1 MEDFGVAKGYIELDI
16 SNMKSSV
23 SSAQKELE
31 KIERSGKLAQSEFD
45 KLEAVSKG
53 TGSAFEE
60 AANRANILSRYIST
74 AKDKTTVYKKE
85 IDGLNTIIKRSGEEQ
100 AKLKN
105 KIENTSSQYEK
116 SKEKL
121 NSISDAYKAAQKEIK
136 TVTDEYKAAQ
146 KEIKAVTDE
155 YGKNSDE
162 AKEVAEKHKE
172 VADKYKEVTEKHK
185 EIISSYEKAADA
197 TDKYRN
203 ELEQLKSEHNAL
215 DMEIDE
221 SKEAII
227 DFQTK
232 VNETETS
239 ISNMAVQL
247 AEAKSTAVI
256 FGREMQDAGDKIQA
270 AGDKINS
277 IGSKL
282 TVGVTTPLVGAGGAA
297 VNFALQAGDSL
308 AKVSTIADETVLSMD
323 QISAGAMEVSND
335 TGVAFAD
342 FNEALY
348 QTISAT
354 GDTANAIGYTEI
366 AAKAAKGGFTDTA
379 TAVDGLTTIM
389 NSYGLSGVD
398 NMQKVSDMMLM
409 TQNYGKTTF
418 GELAS
423 SMGQVIPITSQLD
436 MSIEEVMSIMATL
449 TKNGIGTSEAVTGL
463 KAALSNIISPST
475 EAAKAADL
483 LGLDFSASA
492 LQSKGMTG
500 VMEDVK
506 AALQQASPEFAELS
520 EKVAVNKL
528 RLAELEEQGEKSS
541 DEYKNLK
548 KETKG
553 MEQSMETLAQ
563 AADSPIGGFATL
575 FGSVEGLN
583 SMMVLTSDT
592 GAKDMQGAM
601 DAMKGSAG
609 ATEEAFDKMN
619 NSDMGKIKKELNKL
633 KNTGI
638 EVGNKLLPM
647 VTKAVGFVGDLAE
660 KFSKLSPKE
669 QEAILKAAGFAA
681 ALGPV
686 LKVTGTATTG
696 IGKMTSGVG
705 SLLESFGKSKAKAD
719 VLKNGMEAV
728 EKGALNANSS
738 VGGFSGILSKLGS
751 PLGVAALATTAIV
764 GVGTAFAIANEK
776 AKKANLEEHF
786 GTVKLSAEEVEDV
799 AKRLT
804 TNDWTMRL
812 DAEIEA
818 RQKLEEF
825 ESSIQTAV
833 DDMNKAEWKVSV
845 GMELT
850 EEERENYKSSVN
862 NYVTSVQDYIEQQH
876 YTANLAIDAVFE
888 PGTTSNDNFKQ
899 FSDDFYNGLYSDLQ
913 ALGEKLADQVNNAWE
928 DNVMTDEEMN
938 AISRTREEIQKEL
951 DKIAKAEYQLKLEN
965 IQASANTGTGL
976 TAESFEAVQ
985 KQITKEIDSRKKEI
999 EQAKIELL
1007 IPYQVELSESND
1019 AKTIQEITRKKKEV
1033 EQQANR
1039 EFGNLVVDTVN
1050 VEIGAITDN
1059 YDDDI
1064 DNYLR
1069 QFSSA
1074 FNEKL
1079 LNYGKTEHTQ
1089 IDWKNFWNNVAGS
1102 IDAGIEGINEGTKGA
1117 VAELIKN
1124 MEPDISQ
1131 LEAIAKS
1138 YTDAGKRV
1146 PQNINDGLIDYYE
1159 LEAMC
1164 GNTDHM
1170 WEMLAAQV
1178 ANSPELQNTL
1188 IAADISGQK
1197 IPDELTTAMEN
1208 KFGLVYNTTEKVFEQ
1223 VLNGASIGGAASVQA
1238 MNDTGVQIPQVFL
1251 EQLINAKP
1259 QVQQQATELLQQL
1272 ITATET
1278 ERPEIIQQLSDLGI
1292 TGGDTLVQ
1300 TLNSKQGE
1308 TDAAVRALLQ
1318 LIPSA
1323 TAEEKEQILSD
1334 LHNLGIDLSQ
1344 TQINALSEKQEE
1356 LSGKAK
1362 DSAWQTVEGFR
1373 ASIEQNK
1380 GSSTSAIG
1388 VWAQE
1393 IMDKFRNKLG
1403 INSPSREF
1411 GLYANYSVQGYT
1423 NEIDTRKQ
1431 EAINA
1436 VKKMASDLID
1446 GLKSKNIP
1454 DESKKEGTET
1464 AQSLASGM
1472 ESYSNDIFNQGQSI
1486 AQSGIDGIESID
1498 YDESFIW
1505 GQHLGEGLAD
1515 GISSKWD
1522 YVADA
1527 ASGLADAA
1535 ARYLHFTRPDEGPL
1549 RNYEQWPEHFIGRYA
1564 ELMVAQK
1571 DKVRKSALQ
1580 IMEEMNK
1587 AMNIEPVGKNLN
1599 YNDFI
1604 MPSDVRK
1611 TIEIKSDVNTIDY
1624 DRLAKSIA
1632 KELRAAPIKP
1642 EISVEMKD
1650 GNVYDVNYEIIG
1662 RKTAPTISR
1671 LISKK
1676 V

>member
-85 IDGLNTIIKRSGEEQ
+85 IDGLNTIIKQSGEEQ
-100 AKLKN
+100 AKLKT

-686 LKVTGTATTG
+686 LKVTGTATTE

-804 TNDWTMRL
+804 TNDWTVRL

-825 ESSIQTAV
+825 ESSIQTSI

-862 NYVTSVQDYIEQQH
+862 NYVTSVQNYIEQQH

-976 TAESFEAVQ
+976 TAESFKTVQ
-985 KQITKEIDSRKKEI
+985 KEITKEIGKRRDEI
-999 EQAKIELL
+999 EQTRIDLL
-1007 IPYQVELSESND
+1007 IPWQVKLNAGQISPKEFED
-1019 AKTIQEITRKKKEV
+1019 AKRDIDI
-1033 EQQANR
+1033 QANKQLG
-1039 EFGNLVVDTVN
+1039 ELLVNTVN
-1050 VEIGAITDN
+1050 VEVGTIKSNYSKELEKTTDKFKN
-1059 YDDDI
+1059 DFEESFNDKFESVQYNSGSFDALFEGMKGEFKKGYEEIDKNSRKNINDILDNMSPDIEQMTRIADD
-1064 DNYLR
+1064 YLNAGKIVPESIS
-1069 QFSSA
+1069 QG
-1074 FNEKL
+1074 L
-1079 LNYGKTEHTQ
+1079 LDVYQLEVMSGNTEHLYQ
-1089 IDWKNFWNNVAGS
+1089 LLGAQMSGS
-1102 IDAGIEGINEGTKGA
+1102 PEFMNA
-1117 VAELIKN
+1117 VAEA
-1124 MEPDISQ
+1124 E
-1131 LEAIAKS
+1131 KS
-1138 YTDAGKRV
+1138 G
-1146 PQNINDGLIDYYE
+1146 I
-1159 LEAMC
+1159 
-1164 GNTDHM
+1164 
-1170 WEMLAAQV
+1170 
-1178 ANSPELQNTL
+1178 
-1188 IAADISGQK
+1188 K
-1197 IPDELTTAMEN
+1197 IPKEISDGIFMASG
-1208 KFGLVYNTTEKVFEQ
+1208 KVYDAQANTWK
-1223 VLNGASIGGAASVQA
+1223 L
-1238 MNDTGVQIPQVFL
+1238 L
-1251 EQLINAKP
+1251 
-1259 QVQQQATELLQQL
+1259 QQATEDSTPTIEALMGQCGISTTDALTDSL
-1272 ITATET
+1272 ITKSPEVYERTVELLSQLANGTSIKTSEVQELMRAFGINASDSLLNT
-1278 ERPEIIQQLSDLGI
+1278 LSDRAPSVQGKAIELLSELKNADKAKRPEILAQLMELGVAVDDSI
-1292 TGGDTLVQ
+1292 GKGLYDNIKVVKNEAKNTIDVIDTA
-1300 TLNSKQGE
+1300 TDTRIGE
-1308 TDAAVRALLQ
+1308 ISPQFVSRL
-1318 LIPSA
+1318 
-1323 TAEEKEQILSD
+1323 K
-1334 LHNLGIDLSQ
+1334 
-1344 TQINALSEKQEE
+1344 
-1356 LSGKAK
+1356 
-1362 DSAWQTVEGFR
+1362 
-1373 ASIEQNK
+1373 
-1380 GSSTSAIG
+1380 
-1388 VWAQE
+1388 
-1393 IMDKFRNKLG
+1393 KLG
-1403 INSPSREF
+1403 I
-1411 GLYANYSVQGYT
+1411 
-1423 NEIDTRKQ
+1423 
-1431 EAINA
+1431 
-1436 VKKMASDLID
+1436 M
-1446 GLKSKNIP
+1446 
-1454 DESKKEGTET
+1454 
-1464 AQSLASGM
+1464 
-1472 ESYSNDIFNQGQSI
+1472 
-1486 AQSGIDGIESID
+1486 GIDGMEEVVENSSLDAPDMNEPDWIYAASQGWNGMQDFLDRNPLTATMNLYTNSTGGIGGHANGGFVETEQLSWLAEGNKPEVVIPLSTSKRNTALNLYEQTGTMLGISTSESARRNEIMNDISKAMAVQRDDINITINTPEID
-1498 YDESFIW
+1498 YK
-1505 GQHLGEGLAD
+1505 Q
-1515 GISSKWD
+1515 
-1522 YVADA
+1522 
-1527 ASGLADAA
+1527 
-1535 ARYLHFTRPDEGPL
+1535 
-1549 RNYEQWPEHFIGRYA
+1549 
-1564 ELMVAQK
+1564 
-1571 DKVRKSALQ
+1571 
-1580 IMEEMNK
+1580 
-1587 AMNIEPVGKNLN
+1587 
-1599 YNDFI
+1599 
-1604 MPSDVRK
+1604 
-1611 TIEIKSDVNTIDY
+1611 
-1624 DRLAKSIA
+1624 IA
-1632 KELRAAPIKP
+1632 KDIARELDASLRKNPISP
-1642 EISVEMKD
+1642 VIEMRD
-1650 GNVYDVNYEIIG
+1650 GNIYDVNYEIIG
-1662 RKTAPTISR
+1662 RRTAPVISR
-1671 LISKK
+1671 IYSKK
-1676 V
+1676 L

>member
-60 AANRANILSRYIST
+60 AANRANVLSRYIST

-100 AKLKN
+100 AKLKT

-121 NSISDAYKAAQKEIK
+121 NSISDAYKAAQREIK

-232 VNETETS
+232 INETETS

-247 AEAKSTAVI
+247 AETKSTAAI
-256 FGREMQDAGDKIQA
+256 FGQEMQDAGDKIQA

-323 QISAGAMEVSND
+323 EISAGAMEVSND

-389 NSYGLSGVD
+389 NSYGLSGVE

-423 SMGQVIPITSQLD
+423 SMGQVIPITSQLN

-475 EAAKAADL
+475 EAAKAAEL

-500 VMEDVK
+500 VMDDVK

-520 EKVAVNKL
+520 EKVAVNKS

-541 DEYKNLK
+541 EEYKNFN
-548 KETKG
+548 KETKD
-553 MEQSMETLAQ
+553 MEKSMEILAQ

-583 SMMVLTSDT
+583 SMMVLTSKT
-592 GAKDMQGAM
+592 GSKDMQGAM
-601 DAMKGSAG
+601 DAMQGSAG
-609 ATEEAFDKMN
+609 ATEEAFNKMN
-619 NSDMGKIKKELNKL
+619 NSDLGKIKKEMNKL

-647 VTKAVGFVGDLAE
+647 VTQAVGFVGDLAE

-738 VGGFSGILSKLGS
+738 VGGFSGLLSKLGS

-804 TNDWTMRL
+804 TNDWTVRL

-825 ESSIQTAV
+825 EGSIQTAV
-833 DDMNKAEWKVSV
+833 DDMNKTEWKISV
-845 GMELT
+845 GIELT

-888 PGTTSNDNFKQ
+888 PGTTANGNFKQ
-899 FSDDFYNGLYSDLQ
+899 FSDEFYNGLYGDLQ
-913 ALGEKLADQVNNAWE
+913 ALGEKLAEQVNNAWE

-951 DKIAKAEYQLKLEN
+951 DKIAKAEYQLRLEN

-985 KQITKEIDSRKKEI
+985 KQITKEIDARKKEI
-999 EQAKIELL
+999 EQARIDLL
-1007 IPYQVELSESND
+1007 IPYQMELND
-1019 AKTIQEITRKKKEV
+1019 GQISLQEFAEKKREV
-1033 EQQANR
+1033 EQQVNR
-1039 EFGNLVVDTVN
+1039 QFGDLVVDAVN
-1050 VEIGAITDN
+1050 VEIDTIKTNYSEELSKTTNDFKKEFEESFNDKLETVQYTGNWAGLFDGMENEFRKGFDGLDNSTKSNIESLLEIMAPETEQLTAIAN
-1059 YDDDI
+1059 E
-1064 DNYLR
+1064 YL
-1069 QFSSA
+1069 SA
-1074 FNEKL
+1074 
-1079 LNYGKTEHTQ
+1079 GKTVPE
-1089 IDWKNFWNNVAGS
+1089 S
-1102 IDAGIEGINEGTKGA
+1102 
-1117 VAELIKN
+1117 
-1124 MEPDISQ
+1124 ISQ
-1131 LEAIAKS
+1131 GLLDVYQLEVMS
-1138 YTDAGKRV
+1138 
-1146 PQNINDGLIDYYE
+1146 
-1159 LEAMC
+1159 
-1164 GNTDHM
+1164 GNTDH
-1170 WEMLAAQV
+1170 LYQLLGAQMSS
-1178 ANSPELQNTL
+1178 SPEFMNT
-1188 IAADISGQK
+1188 IAEAEKSGTFIPENIKNGISLASGQVY
-1197 IPDELTTAMEN
+1197 DEQA
-1208 KFGLVYNTTEKVFEQ
+1208 NTWR
-1223 VLNGASIGGAASVQA
+1223 L
-1238 MNDTGVQIPQVFL
+1238 L
-1251 EQLINAKP
+1251 
-1259 QVQQQATELLQQL
+1259 QQATEDSTPTIQTLMAQCGITITDSLTNSLVVKSPEVYDRTIELLAEMANGTSLKTSEVNELMQAFGINASDSLLQSLSNKAPSVQGKAIEL
-1272 ITATET
+1272 LSEIKNADKAK
-1278 ERPEIIQQLSDLGI
+1278 RPEILGQLMELG
-1292 TGGDTLVQ
+1292 V
-1300 TLNSKQGE
+1300 
-1308 TDAAVRALLQ
+1308 AVDDS
-1318 LIPSA
+1318 I
-1323 TAEEKEQILSD
+1323 
-1334 LHNLGIDLSQ
+1334 
-1344 TQINALSEKQEE
+1344 
-1356 LSGKAK
+1356 GK
-1362 DSAWQTVEGFR
+1362 
-1373 ASIEQNK
+1373 
-1380 GSSTSAIG
+1380 
-1388 VWAQE
+1388 
-1393 IMDKFRNKLG
+1393 
-1403 INSPSREF
+1403 
-1411 GLYANYSVQGYT
+1411 GLYDNIKV
-1423 NEIDTRKQ
+1423 
-1431 EAINA
+1431 
-1436 VKKMASDLID
+1436 VKENS
-1446 GLKSKNIP
+1446 
-1454 DESKKEGTET
+1454 
-1464 AQSLASGM
+1464 
-1472 ESYSNDIFNQGQSI
+1472 
-1486 AQSGIDGIESID
+1486 
-1498 YDESFIW
+1498 
-1505 GQHLGEGLAD
+1505 
-1515 GISSKWD
+1515 
-1522 YVADA
+1522 
-1527 ASGLADAA
+1527 
-1535 ARYLHFTRPDEGPL
+1535 
-1549 RNYEQWPEHFIGRYA
+1549 
-1564 ELMVAQK
+1564 
-1571 DKVRKSALQ
+1571 
-1580 IMEEMNK
+1580 
-1587 AMNIEPVGKNLN
+1587 
-1599 YNDFI
+1599 
-1604 MPSDVRK
+1604 RK
-1611 TIEIKSDVNTIDY
+1611 TIDVIDTSTGERIGEITPFFISRLKELGVTGIEGMEEVVKNSDLDAPDMQEPDWTYAASQGWDGMQSFFDRNPLTATVNMYTNNMGGIAKHANGGFVDKEQLSWLAEGNNPEVVIPLSAGKRTTAMGLYEKTGELLGISAAESTRRNEIMNDISKAISAQKENLHININVPEIDY
-1624 DRLAKSIA
+1624 KKLAKDMA
-1632 KELRAAPIKP
+1632 RELDASFRKAPISTT
-1642 EISVEMKD
+1642 IEMKD
-1650 GNVYDVNYEIIG
+1650 GDVILGEEKVG
-1662 RKTAPTISR
+1662 RKLAPTISR
-1671 LISKK
+1671 ILTKRL
-1676 V
+1676 

>member
-100 AKLKN
+100 AKLKT

-232 VNETETS
+232 ANETETS

-928 DNVMTDEEMN
+928 DNVMTDEETN

-976 TAESFEAVQ
+976 TAESFEAMQ
-985 KQITKEIDSRKKEI
+985 KQLSKEIDNRKKDI
-999 EQAKIELL
+999 EQSKVDLL
-1007 IPYQVELSESND
+1007 LPYQVQLNEGEISLQEFSE
-1019 AKTIQEITRKKKEV
+1019 KKREV
-1033 EQQANR
+1033 EQQVNN
-1039 EFGNLVVDTVN
+1039 EFGELIVDAVN
-1050 VEIGAITDN
+1050 VEIGTIKSNYSEELGKATNDFKKEFEASFNDKLETVQYTGNWAGLFDGMENEFRRGFDELDN
-1059 YDDDI
+1059 
-1064 DNYLR
+1064 
-1069 QFSSA
+1069 S
-1074 FNEKL
+1074 
-1079 LNYGKTEHTQ
+1079 
-1089 IDWKNFWNNVAGS
+1089 
-1102 IDAGIEGINEGTKGA
+1102 TKSNISTML
-1117 VAELIKN
+1117 EN
-1124 MEPDISQ
+1124 MEPQTEQLTAIADKYLNAGKAVPDSISQ
-1131 LEAIAKS
+1131 GLLDVYQLEVMA
-1138 YTDAGKRV
+1138 
-1146 PQNINDGLIDYYE
+1146 
-1159 LEAMC
+1159 
-1164 GNTDHM
+1164 GNTDHLY
-1170 WEMLAAQV
+1170 ELLGAQMS
-1178 ANSPELQNTL
+1178 NSPEFLNVISEAERNGTFIPENIKNGISL
-1188 IAADISGQK
+1188 SSGQVY
-1197 IPDELTTAMEN
+1197 DEQI
-1208 KFGLVYNTTEKVFEQ
+1208 NTWR
-1223 VLNGASIGGAASVQA
+1223 L
-1238 MNDTGVQIPQVFL
+1238 L
-1251 EQLINAKP
+1251 
-1259 QVQQQATELLQQL
+1259 QQATEDSIPTIETLMAQCGISSSNHLINSLIVKSPEVYDRTLELLSQMGNGTSLKNSEIQEL
-1272 ITATET
+1272 MQAFGINASDSLLNTLANKAPSVQGKAIDLLSEIKNADKAK
-1278 ERPEIIQQLSDLGI
+1278 RPEILAQLMGLGVAVDDSIGKGLYDNLKVVKGKSEDTIDVINTSTDKKVGEITPQFVARLKALGVSGIEGMEEVVKESDLEAPDMQEPDWTYAASQGWDGMQNFFDRNPLTATMNLYTNSI
-1292 TGGDTLVQ
+1292 GSIGGHANGGFV
-1300 TLNSKQGE
+1300 
-1308 TDAAVRALLQ
+1308 
-1318 LIPSA
+1318 
-1323 TAEEKEQILSD
+1323 EKEQLSWLAEGNRPEVVIPLD
-1334 LHNLGIDLSQ
+1334 TNKRATAMSLYEQTGVLLGID
-1344 TQINALSEKQEE
+1344 ALE
-1356 LSGKAK
+1356 
-1362 DSAWQTVEGFR
+1362 SAR
-1373 ASIEQNK
+1373 RN
-1380 GSSTSAIG
+1380 
-1388 VWAQE
+1388 E
-1393 IMDKFRNKLG
+1393 IMNDISKAITAQKENV
-1403 INSPSREF
+1403 
-1411 GLYANYSVQGYT
+1411 SV
-1423 NEIDTRKQ
+1423 NVNIPEIDFK
-1431 EAINA
+1431 
-1436 VKKMASDLID
+1436 
-1446 GLKSKNIP
+1446 
-1454 DESKKEGTET
+1454 
-1464 AQSLASGM
+1464 
-1472 ESYSNDIFNQGQSI
+1472 
-1486 AQSGIDGIESID
+1486 
-1498 YDESFIW
+1498 
-1505 GQHLGEGLAD
+1505 
-1515 GISSKWD
+1515 
-1522 YVADA
+1522 
-1527 ASGLADAA
+1527 
-1535 ARYLHFTRPDEGPL
+1535 
-1549 RNYEQWPEHFIGRYA
+1549 
-1564 ELMVAQK
+1564 
-1571 DKVRKSALQ
+1571 
-1580 IMEEMNK
+1580 
-1587 AMNIEPVGKNLN
+1587 
-1599 YNDFI
+1599 
-1604 MPSDVRK
+1604 
-1611 TIEIKSDVNTIDY
+1611 
-1624 DRLAKSIA
+1624 RLAKDIA
-1632 KELRAAPIKP
+1632 KEIDSSLRRNPISP
-1642 EISVEMKD
+1642 VFEVKD
-1650 GNVYDVNYEIIG
+1650 GDVYDVNYEKIA

-1671 LISKK
+1671 IISKK
-1676 V
+1676 L

>member
-60 AANRANILSRYIST
+60 AANRANVLSRYIST

-100 AKLKN
+100 AKLKT

-232 VNETETS
+232 INETETS

-247 AEAKSTAVI
+247 AETKSTAAI
-256 FGREMQDAGDKIQA
+256 FGQEMQDAGDKIQA

-323 QISAGAMEVSND
+323 EISAGAMEVSND

-389 NSYGLSGVD
+389 NSYGLSGVE

-423 SMGQVIPITSQLD
+423 SMGQVIPITSQLN

-475 EAAKAADL
+475 EAAKAAEL

-500 VMEDVK
+500 VMDDVK

-520 EKVAVNKL
+520 EKVAVNKS

-541 DEYKNLK
+541 EEYKNLK

-609 ATEEAFDKMN
+609 ATEEAFNKMN
-619 NSDMGKIKKELNKL
+619 NSDLGKIKKEMNKL

-647 VTKAVGFVGDLAE
+647 VTQAVGFVGDLAE

-738 VGGFSGILSKLGS
+738 VGGFSGLLSKLGS

-825 ESSIQTAV
+825 EGSIQTAV
-833 DDMNKAEWKVSV
+833 DDMNKTEWKISV
-845 GMELT
+845 GIELT

-888 PGTTSNDNFKQ
+888 PGTTANGNFKQ
-899 FSDDFYNGLYSDLQ
+899 FSDEFYNGLYGDLQ
-913 ALGEKLADQVNNAWE
+913 ALGEKLAEQVNNAWE

-985 KQITKEIDSRKKEI
+985 KQITKEIDKRRDEI
-999 EQAKIELL
+999 EQTKIDLL
-1007 IPYQVELSESND
+1007 IPWQVKLNAGQISPKEFEA
-1019 AKTIQEITRKKKEV
+1019 AKREIDI
-1033 EQQANR
+1033 QANK
-1039 EFGNLVVDTVN
+1039 EFGELLVETVN
-1050 VEIGAITDN
+1050 VEVGTIKSNYSKELEKTTDKFKE
-1059 YDDDI
+1059 D
-1064 DNYLR
+1064 
-1069 QFSSA
+1069 F
-1074 FNEKL
+1074 E
-1079 LNYGKTEHTQ
+1079 
-1089 IDWKNFWNNVAGS
+1089 
-1102 IDAGIEGINEGTKGA
+1102 
-1117 VAELIKN
+1117 
-1124 MEPDISQ
+1124 
-1131 LEAIAKS
+1131 KS
-1138 YTDAGKRV
+1138 YNDKFESVRFNGTLDSLFEGMKSEFKRGY
-1146 PQNINDGLIDYYE
+1146 QEIDKDSRKNINDILDNMSPDIEQMTQIAEDYLKAGKTVPEAISQGLLDVYQ
-1159 LEAMC
+1159 LEVMS
-1164 GNTDHM
+1164 GNTNH
-1170 WEMLAAQV
+1170 LYQLIGAQMS
-1178 ANSPELQNTL
+1178 NSPEFMNAIAEAEKSGAFIPESIKDGIYLSTGKVYDAQANTWKL
-1188 IAADISGQK
+1188 
-1197 IPDELTTAMEN
+1197 L
-1208 KFGLVYNTTEKVFEQ
+1208 
-1223 VLNGASIGGAASVQA
+1223 
-1238 MNDTGVQIPQVFL
+1238 
-1251 EQLINAKP
+1251 
-1259 QVQQQATELLQQL
+1259 QQATDDSVPTIETLMAQCGIMTTDSLINSLMVKSPEVYDRTIELLAQMANGTSLKTSEVQEL
-1272 ITATET
+1272 MRAFGINASDSLLSTLSDRAPSVQSKAIELLS
-1278 ERPEIIQQLSDLGI
+1278 ELKNADKAKRPEILAQLMELGIAVDDSIGKGLYDNIKAVKNSAKNTIDVIDTATDTRIGEISPQFVSRLKTLGI
-1292 TGGDTLVQ
+1292 TGIEGMEEVVKESNLDAPDM
-1300 TLNSKQGE
+1300 NEPDWIYAASQGW
-1308 TDAAVRALLQ
+1308 DGMQDFLDRNPL
-1318 LIPSA
+1318 SA
-1323 TAEEKEQILSD
+1323 TMNLYTNSTDGIGGHADGGFVGAEQLSWLAEGNNPEVVIPLSAHKRATALNLYEQT
-1334 LHNLGIDLSQ
+1334 G
-1344 TQINALSEKQEE
+1344 A
-1356 LSGKAK
+1356 
-1362 DSAWQTVEGFR
+1362 
-1373 ASIEQNK
+1373 
-1380 GSSTSAIG
+1380 
-1388 VWAQE
+1388 
-1393 IMDKFRNKLG
+1393 MLG
-1403 INSPSREF
+1403 INAAESARR
-1411 GLYANYSVQGYT
+1411 
-1423 NEIDTRKQ
+1423 NEI
-1431 EAINA
+1431 
-1436 VKKMASDLID
+1436 M
-1446 GLKSKNIP
+1446 
-1454 DESKKEGTET
+1454 
-1464 AQSLASGM
+1464 
-1472 ESYSNDIFNQGQSI
+1472 NDISKAMA
-1486 AQSGIDGIESID
+1486 AQKENINITLNVPEID
-1498 YDESFIW
+1498 YKRI
-1505 GQHLGEGLAD
+1505 A
-1515 GISSKWD
+1515 
-1522 YVADA
+1522 
-1527 ASGLADAA
+1527 
-1535 ARYLHFTRPDEGPL
+1535 
-1549 RNYEQWPEHFIGRYA
+1549 
-1564 ELMVAQK
+1564 K
-1571 DKVRKSALQ
+1571 D
-1580 IMEEMNK
+1580 
-1587 AMNIEPVGKNLN
+1587 
-1599 YNDFI
+1599 
-1604 MPSDVRK
+1604 
-1611 TIEIKSDVNTIDY
+1611 
-1624 DRLAKSIA
+1624 IA
-1632 KELRAAPIKP
+1632 KEIDASLRKNPITP
-1642 EISVEMKD
+1642 VIEMKD

-1671 LISKK
+1671 IYSKK
-1676 V
+1676 L

>member
-100 AKLKN
+100 AKLKT

-121 NSISDAYKAAQKEIK
+121 NSLSDAYKAAQKEIK

-247 AEAKSTAVI
+247 AETKSTAAI
-256 FGREMQDAGDKIQA
+256 FGQEMQDAGDKIQA

-323 QISAGAMEVSND
+323 EISAGAMEVSND

-389 NSYGLSGVD
+389 NSYGLSGVE

-423 SMGQVIPITSQLD
+423 SMGQVIPITSQLN

-475 EAAKAADL
+475 EAAKAAEL

-500 VMEDVK
+500 VMDDVK

-520 EKVAVNKL
+520 EKVAVNKS

-541 DEYKNLK
+541 EEYKNLK

-609 ATEEAFDKMN
+609 ATEEAFNKMN
-619 NSDMGKIKKELNKL
+619 NSDLGKIKKELNKL

-638 EVGNKLLPM
+638 EVGNKLLPL
-647 VTKAVGFVGDLAE
+647 VTQAVGFVGELAE

-686 LKVTGTATTG
+686 LKVTGTTTTG

-728 EKGALNANSS
+728 EKGTLNANSS
-738 VGGFSGILSKLGS
+738 VGGFSGLLSKLGS

-804 TNDWTMRL
+804 TNDWTVRL

-818 RQKLEEF
+818 KQKLEEF
-825 ESSIQTAV
+825 ESSIQTSI
-833 DDMNKAEWKVSV
+833 DDMNKAEWKISV
-845 GMELT
+845 GLELS
-850 EEERENYKSSVN
+850 EEERQNYISSVN

-888 PGTTSNDNFKQ
+888 PGTTANDNFKQ
-899 FSDDFYNGLYSDLQ
+899 FSDEFYNGLYGDLQ
-913 ALGEKLADQVNNAWE
+913 ALGEKLAEQVNNAWE

-985 KQITKEIDSRKKEI
+985 KQITKEIDTRKKEI
-999 EQAKIELL
+999 EQAKVKVL
-1007 IPYQVELSESND
+1007 IPLQMQLNDGNISLQEFSE
-1019 AKTIQEITRKKKEV
+1019 AKQRV
-1033 EQQANR
+1033 EQQANK
-1039 EFGNLVVDTVN
+1039 EFGELTVDVVN
-1050 VEIGAITDN
+1050 VEIGSISGK
-1059 YDDDI
+1059 YGEDI
-1064 DNYLR
+1064 DNYLI

-1074 FNEKL
+1074 FDEKL
-1079 LNYGKTEHTQ
+1079 SDFGKTYHNSIEWEQ
-1089 IDWKNFWNNVAGS
+1089 FWNNINGS
-1102 IDAGIEGINEGTKGA
+1102 IGAGIEGVSNGTKLA
-1117 VAELIKN
+1117 VSGFLKN
-1124 MEPDISQ
+1124 MEPDIAQ
-1131 LEAIAKS
+1131 LESIAQT

-1146 PQNINDGLIDYYE
+1146 PQNVSEGLQSYYE

-1188 IAADISGQK
+1188 IAADKGGQK
-1197 IPDELTTAMEN
+1197 IPDELTTAMKN
-1208 KFGLVYNTTEKVFEQ
+1208 NFGLVYDATEKVFEQ
-1223 VLNGASIGGAASVQA
+1223 VLNGASVGEAASVQA
-1238 MNDTGVQIPQVFL
+1238 MSDAGFQIPQVFL

-1272 ITATET
+1272 ILATET
-1278 ERPEIIQQLSDLGI
+1278 ERPQIIQQLSDLGI

-1300 TLNSKQGE
+1300 SMNSKQGE

-1380 GSSTSAIG
+1380 GSSTSAVGI
-1388 VWAQE
+1388 WAQE
-1393 IMDKFRNKLG
+1393 IMDQFRNKLG

-1411 GLYANYSVQGYT
+1411 ASYANYSVEGYT
-1423 NEIDTRKQ
+1423 NEINARKQ
-1431 EAINA
+1431 DAINA
-1436 VKKMASDLID
+1436 VKKMASDLIE

-1454 DESKKEGTET
+1454 DASKKEGGDT
-1464 AQSLASGM
+1464 ALSLSSGM

-1498 YDESFIW
+1498 YDASFIW

-1515 GISSKWD
+1515 GISSQWD
-1522 YVADA
+1522 YVANA
-1527 ASGLADAA
+1527 ASELADAA

-1571 DKVRKSALQ
+1571 YKVRKSALQ
-1580 IMEEMNK
+1580 IMDEVNK

-1604 MPSDVRK
+1604 MPSDARNA
-1611 TIEIKSDVNTIDY
+1611 IEIKSDVNTIDY

-1632 KELRAAPIKP
+1632 KELRAVPIKP

-1650 GNVYDVNYEIIG
+1650 GNIYDVNYERIG

-1671 LISKK
+1671 IITKR